1 MAQLPQIP
9 QDDVI
14 DVMEMTDR
22 MEKYMMRVLKNQ
34 DPNLGMSALI
44 SASINCLWALCN
56 SMDEVVFYSNMLMS
70 VLDNSIRHMQ
80 IVKGKGPD
88 KPIS

>member
-1 MAQLPQIP
+1 MMDWLQIP

-22 MEKYMMRVLKNQ
+22 MERYIRRVLRDQ
-34 DPNLGMSALI
+34 PTPLAMSALI
-44 SASINCLWALCN
+44 SASVNCLWAHCN
-56 SMDEVVFYSNMLMS
+56 SMDEVILYRNMLMS
-70 VLDNSIRHMQ
+70 VLDRSIRHMQ
-80 IVKGKGPD
+80 IIKGKGPD